1 MLCQICGEQ
10 QATVHYTEIAN
21 NKAVELHLCED
32 CARKKEIIDQS
43 GNFPLA
49 DLIKGL
55 ASFIGT
61 EDEEENLK
69 CDNCGLLFSD
79 FRKTGRFGCSRCYKA
94 FQTELEPLIKRIHGS
109 TKHVGSVVP
118 PKHAKEV
125 QTLSKIEKLKIEM
138 EKAVQQEAF
147 EKAAE
152 IRDQIRKLEKGIKE

>member
-1 MLCQICGEQ
+1 MLCQICNEQ
-10 QATVHYTEIAN
+10 QATVHYTEILN

-43 GNFPLA
+43 GNFLMS
-49 DLIKGL
+49 DLVKGL
-55 ASFIGT
+55 AGFVGT
-61 EDEEENLK
+61 EDVEENLK

-94 FQTELEPLIKRIHGS
+94 FQAELEPLIKRIHGS
-109 TKHVGSVVP
+109 TKHVGNVMP
-118 PKHAKEV
+118 AKHAKEA

-138 EKAVQQEAF
+138 EKVVQQEAF

-152 IRDQIRKLEKGIKE
+152 IRDKIKKLEKGIKK